1 MNYNY
6 TVFLKQ
12 DEGVKSLIKW
22 QMGEH
27 GGFFTALW
35 KAISTADLHNQE
47 LLSKGFPLH
56 IKAYRRY
63 ATEGGWWENLLNE
76 LRTPEVRG

>member
-6 TVFLKQ
+6 SVFLKQ

-22 QMGEH
+22 QFNEH

-35 KAISTADLHNQE
+35 KCISTADDANLAC
-47 LLSKGFPLH
+47 LMRAYPLH
-56 IKAYRRY
+56 IAAYLNYSR
-63 ATEGGWWENLLNE
+63 GCGWWENLLNE
-76 LRTPEVRG
+76 LRTPEVR